1 MKRLQGLSE
10 KTICCYMQFV
20 TPFLNYVGM
29 STNVTDLT
37 KENITAYIG
46 ILFNRDISCSTRA
59 TYVRHI
65 KVFLNWLE
73 EEYNIDL
80 SAQSIKVPKTAKK
93 VIHVYDDSEIREI
106 FSSVHAE
113 SEWLTLRNKAMIALM
128 LDSGLRQNEVCTLL
142 RCDVSYRTSTMK
154 ICGKGNK
161 ERIVPLGQL
170 SQYFMK
176 EYEKLCPHEDSRF
189 FVARN
194 GGVVTCD
201 SVKHFIY
208 RLAKTLPFE
217 FSSHKLRHNFATNWC
232 LDQHEKHGTMDI
244 YRLAILMGHSST
256 KVTEKYLHFANQII
270 ASKSNIS
277 HLDMVLMGKTDS

>member
-29 STNVTDLT
+29 STNVADLT
-37 KENITAYIG
+37 KDSVTAYIG
-46 ILFNRDISCSTRA
+46 ILFKRDISRATLA
-59 TYVRHI
+59 TYVRHV
-65 KVFLNWLE
+65 KVFLCWLE
-73 EEYNIDL
+73 SEYDIDL
-80 SAQSIKVPKTAKK
+80 CTHSIKVPKTAKK
-93 VIHVYDDSEIREI
+93 IIHVYDDSEIREI
-106 FSSVHAE
+106 FSVVRADR
-113 SEWLTLRNKAMIALM
+113 EWLTLRNKAMIALM

-142 RCDVSYRTSTMK
+142 RCDVSYRTNTLK

-176 EYEKLCPHEDSRF
+176 EYENLCPYENSRF
-189 FVARN
+189 FVSRN

-201 SVKHFIY
+201 SVKHFMY
-208 RLAKTLPFE
+208 KLGKTLPFE

-232 LDQHEKHGTMDI
+232 IDQYEKHKNIDI
-244 YRLAILMGHSST
+244 YRLMILMGHEEIDT
-256 KVTEKYLHFANQII
+256 TRRYLHFANQII

-277 HLDMVLMGKTDS
+277 HLDMVLMGEN

>member
-1 MKRLQGLSE
+1 MKRLEGLSE
-10 KTICCYMQFV
+10 KTICCYTQFV
-20 TPFLNYVGM
+20 TPFLNFLGIT
-29 STNVTDLT
+29 TNVSDIT
-37 KENITAYIG
+37 KVNVYSYIDS
-46 ILFNRDISCSTRA
+46 LFKRDISRATLA
-59 TYVRHI
+59 TYVRHV

-73 EEYNIDL
+73 IEYNIDL
-80 SAQSIKVPKTAKK
+80 SAQSIKVPKTPKK
-93 VIHVYDDSEIREI
+93 VLHIYDDSEIREI
-106 FSSVHAE
+106 FSVVHADK
-113 SEWLTLRNKAMIALM
+113 EWITLRNKAMIALM

-142 RCDVSYRTSTMK
+142 RCDVSYRTNTLK

-176 EYEKLCPHEDSRF
+176 EYEKLCPHENSRF

-201 SVKHFIY
+201 SVKHFMY
-208 RLAKTLPFE
+208 RLGRTLPFE

-232 LDQHEKHGTMDI
+232 LDQYEKHGTVDI
-244 YRLAILMGHSST
+244 YRLMVLMGHEEVNT
-256 KVTEKYLHFANQII
+256 TRRYLHFANQII

-277 HLDMVLMGKTDS
+277 HLDKVLMGEN